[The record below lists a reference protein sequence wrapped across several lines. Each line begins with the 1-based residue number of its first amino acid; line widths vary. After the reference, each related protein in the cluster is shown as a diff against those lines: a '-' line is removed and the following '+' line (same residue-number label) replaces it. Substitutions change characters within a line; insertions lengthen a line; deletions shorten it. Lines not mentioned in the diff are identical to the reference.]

1 MRLVE
6 VMDRDAAML
15 AIRDDLVH
23 LADRIRLLRHKR
35 SIKQVQQAER
45 QLAQA
50 QVNAALLAQPIR
62 HSPAS

>member
-23 LADRIRLLRHKR
+23 LADRIRLLRHQR
-35 SIKQVQQAER
+35 SIKQVTASRTATGTSAGECC
-45 QLAQA
+45 
-50 QVNAALLAQPIR
+50 AAGTA
-62 HSPAS
+62 HSA

>member
-1 MRLVE
+1 MRIDE

-15 AIRDDLVH
+15 AIRDQLVH
-23 LADRIRLLRHKR
+23 LTDRIRLLRYKR

-50 QVNAALLAQPIR
+50 QVNAALLAKPVK

>member
-23 LADRIRLLRHKR
+23 LADRIRLLRHQR

-50 QVNAALLAQPIR
+50 QVNAALLAQPIQ